1 VNESSADPK
10 QAFPGRGQM
19 KPEQPEIDRL
29 RREVAERK
37 DKVLA

>member
-1 VNESSADPK
+1 
-10 QAFPGRGQM
+10 M

-37 DKVLA
+37 DKVLASKPWR